1 MVDWDLVLIA
11 ALAEE
16 EEKSN
21 QSRRFWVNNLWKQR
35 YTSGEFNNLFND
47 LRYDV
52 RKFYDYYRMSY
63 ENFESLV
70 HLLRPFM
77 EKKQSNFRTPI
88 SVEERLSVCLRFLI
102 TGVSFKT
109 LAFNYRMGFSTVR
122 CIVHETCRVIWNILG
137 RIVLPKPTTAQWKII
152 AKDFDEI
159 WNFPNCIGAID
170 GKHFKIRA
178 PNNSGSMYFNYKK
191 FFSIVLLAVADAKYR
206 FVIVDVGAYGRNSD
220 GGILDHSKLGLKL
233 QNDTLNIPQNVSL
246 RGITEELPYVFVAD
260 EAFPLTKNI
269 MRPYPANQLANIEK
283 RVFNYRLSR
292 ARRIVESA
300 FGILQSRFEIFQ
312 RRMQVQAKYIDNII
326 LACCSL
332 HNYIINNATTE
343 LPNPLQESDIL
354 ESSVDNNVVGDT
366 DIIMCEG
373 MVIRY
378 QFKQYFN
385 SEHGSVSWQ
394 NNIVNRS

>member
-1 MVDWDLVLIA
+1 MVDWDLVFIA
-11 ALAEE
+11 TLAEE
-16 EEKSN
+16 EEKPN
-21 QSRRFWVNNLWKQR
+21 QSRRFWVNNLWKER
-35 YTSGEFNNLFND
+35 YMSGEFNNLFND

-70 HLLRPFM
+70 HLLRPYM
-77 EKKQSNFRTPI
+77 EKKQSRFRSSIP
-88 SVEERLSVCLRFLI
+88 VEERLSVCLRFLI

-137 RIVLPKPTTAQWKII
+137 RVVLPKPTTAQWKII

-159 WNFPNCIGAID
+159 WNFPNCIGAMD

-191 FFSIVLLAVADAKYR
+191 FSSIVLLAVADAKYR

-246 RGITEELPYVFVAD
+246 RGITEELPFVFVAD

-269 MRPYPANQLANIEK
+269 MRPYPANQLENIEK
-283 RVFNYRLSR
+283 RVFNYRLSLSKAYR
-292 ARRIVESA
+292 GEC
-300 FGILQSRFEIFQ
+300 FW
-312 RRMQVQAKYIDNII
+312 
-326 LACCSL
+326 
-332 HNYIINNATTE
+332 H
-343 LPNPLQESDIL
+343 
-354 ESSVDNNVVGDT
+354 SSIKV
-366 DIIMCEG
+366 
-373 MVIRY
+373 
-378 QFKQYFN
+378 
-385 SEHGSVSWQ
+385 
-394 NNIVNRS
+394 

>member
-1 MVDWDLVLIA
+1 MVDWDLVFIA
-11 ALAEE
+11 TLAEE

-35 YTSGEFNNLFND
+35 YMSGEFNNLFND

-70 HLLRPFM
+70 HLLRPYM
-77 EKKQSNFRTPI
+77 EKKQSRFRSSIP
-88 SVEERLSVCLRFLI
+88 VEERLSVCLRFLI

-137 RIVLPKPTTAQWKII
+137 RVVLPKPTTAQWKII
-152 AKDFDEI
+152 AKDLDEI
-159 WNFPNCIGAID
+159 WNFPNCIGAMD

-354 ESSVDNNVVGDT
+354 EGSVDNNVVGDD

-373 MVIRY
+373 MVVRD

>member
-1 MVDWDLVLIA
+1 M
-11 ALAEE
+11 
-16 EEKSN
+16 
-21 QSRRFWVNNLWKQR
+21 F
-35 YTSGEFNNLFND
+35 LF
-47 LRYDV
+47 
-52 RKFYDYYRMSY
+52 
-63 ENFESLV
+63 
-70 HLLRPFM
+70 
-77 EKKQSNFRTPI
+77 
-88 SVEERLSVCLRFLI
+88 RFLI

-373 MVIRY
+373 MVIRD